1 MHHDPGETRPLDPG
15 RINASDPEEL
25 QYWCNE
31 LECTEPQLRD
41 ALVKV
46 GNHVAEV
53 RELLASRS

>member
-1 MHHDPGETRPLDPG
+1 MHHNSGEINPLDPG

-25 QYWCNE
+25 KYWCKD
-31 LECTEPQLRD
+31 LECTEQELRD